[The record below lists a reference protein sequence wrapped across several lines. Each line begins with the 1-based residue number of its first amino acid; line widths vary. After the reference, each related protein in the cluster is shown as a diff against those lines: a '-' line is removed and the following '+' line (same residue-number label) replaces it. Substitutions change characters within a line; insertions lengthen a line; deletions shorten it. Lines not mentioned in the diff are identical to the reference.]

1 MGIHHL
7 ITGSYTKTN
16 LYLLAFDTIAR
27 TLTLNLTVP
36 AFGLHQ
42 YVTTNEARDRIY
54 ATAMNEPPQLF
65 SWSRTEDNTFAHIS
79 TVNVTTSSCYVSNN
93 GHYAFSS
100 GGSGARINA
109 VDTDGGLGE
118 QTDEMYYV
126 PEEEIVNV
134 DKTRN
139 AVLYGAHSFDVNV
152 NNKGFVAHLA
162 WNAIFM
168 YDIAENGAGAL
179 LSVNL
184 SPEIGDGPR
193 NALPSADGKWLYVV
207 YLIPHKVRHKEKD
220 NTMNIDDRALFTDQ
234 APYDAFAILIKS
246 CLTINN
252 YLSEM
257 RGKHTYRGNTAR
269 LSRDGKYIFTSTRG
283 WNSTEA
289 NGWVGAFALGEN
301 GTLQSEEALAYY
313 EAPLTLGSAGGLR
326 VAFWEDETNART
338 DGITDYM
345 YLSDTQ
351 EGYMYILGWTPS
363 NHTISQVAALQYPD
377 GASPYEAAWLD

>member
-27 TLTLNLTVP
+27 TLTLNSTVP
-36 AFGLHQ
+36 AFGLH
-42 YVTTNEARDRIY
+42 
-54 ATAMNEPPQLF
+54 
-65 SWSRTEDNTFAHIS
+65 H
-79 TVNVTTSSCYVSNN
+79 
-93 GHYAFSS
+93 S

-118 QTDEMYYV
+118 QTVEMFYV

-168 YDIAENGAGAL
+168 YDIAENGTGAL

-193 NALPSADGKWLYVV
+193 NAFPSVDGKWLYVMTEHSQHLDV
-207 YLIPHKVRHKEKD
+207 YEIGETRLTHRQRASAIPD
-220 NTMNIDDRALFTDQ
+220 
-234 APYDAFAILIKS
+234 
-246 CLTINN
+246 
-252 YLSEM
+252 EM

-289 NGWVGAFALGEN
+289 NGWVGAFALREN
-301 GTLQSEEALAYY
+301 GTLQSEEALTYY

-326 VAFWEDETNART
+326 VAFWEDETNA
-338 DGITDYM
+338 GAYGVTDYM